1 MSLKATEKSLA
12 PPFSFPPARCQDLPQ
27 VFSSPHQQVPAL
39 SASHTWSCARVLH
52 YIYILQ
58 APGSP
63 VLQMDPHKGWE
74 WWGRIISPYVLAEL
88 WLLLPQSCIASS
100 QSVYWQ
106 FAGYSPMKQDL
117 ASHSPLLNFVR
128 ILCRSSA
135 GWGPFERQY
144 ISWWH
149 QLLLPVCMICKLHQ
163 VINDAD

>member
-100 QSVYWQ
+100 QSVYWHL
-106 FAGYSPMKQDL
+106 FPHEARLGIPF
-117 ASHSPLLNFVR
+117 PLTE
-128 ILCRSSA
+128 LCENPLSFLSRLRPLWKA
-135 GWGPFERQY
+135 V
-144 ISWWH
+144 H
-149 QLLLPVCMICKLHQ
+149 QLMAPATPPSLYDL
-163 VINDAD
+163 